1 MLTLL
6 QDSKTKTKEIERLF
20 CTKATKLTLLGYKI
34 IDINVKFTFVL
45 LLVEFHLACHASV
58 FHAHGERQDLYS
70 IKKIMST
77 PNIMSATNT
86 QQPYRCLLQQL
97 NKACEMLEELNRY
110 TSKLRTTMT
119 TTQY

>member
-70 IKKIMST
+70 IKKNNEHAKYNVCKKHST
-77 PNIMSATNT
+77 T
-86 QQPYRCLLQQL
+86 LQMFAL
-97 NKACEMLEELNRY
+97 TAE
-110 TSKLRTTMT
+110 
-119 TTQY
+119 